1 MENSEQFEP
10 EKGEIRYDKKNDVLH
25 VSFYDAGKEN
35 WVSLTVE
42 NLKKKSKYFPEDDI
56 LWVAEYTPQPIKAKE
71 CKESEK
77 EFLKRQPSL
86 SLSSKAVVEYSSD
99 TSPSYFFP
107 ANQHN
112 IK

>member
-56 LWVAEYTPQPIKAKE
+56 LWVDIVDRSS
-71 CKESEK
+71 CESEYFSGGFVVDFDEDGEPVGLEIFGWK
-77 EFLKRQPSL
+77 EFFDM
-86 SLSSKAVVEYSSD
+86 E
-99 TSPSYFFP
+99 
-107 ANQHN
+107 
-112 IK
+112 